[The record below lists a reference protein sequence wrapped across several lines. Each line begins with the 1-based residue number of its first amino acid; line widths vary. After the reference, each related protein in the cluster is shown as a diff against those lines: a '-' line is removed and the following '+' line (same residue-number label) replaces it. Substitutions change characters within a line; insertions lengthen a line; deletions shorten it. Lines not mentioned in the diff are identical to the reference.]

1 MTTVPFR
8 FKSRGYLHFDLPL
21 SAAAAEVLA
30 CSPEKVAQHSFYPFL
45 GYTATTEKIQK
56 EDDGTIT
63 RKKKEREIKVAAHRD
78 AAIYA
83 RYGDLLT
90 QPYEAELKTRGISK
104 AVTAFRSNGGGTNI
118 DFAGEVFEY
127 IDHHRPC
134 VALAYDLEKFFDTLD
149 HDLLKQ
155 CWAALLGGTRLP
167 GDHFAIFRSLTNFSW
182 VERTELF
189 KLLGISPHKP
199 KASNRRRICKPADF
213 RQTVRAGGHLKF
225 NPSPGQ
231 GIPQGSPI
239 SALLSN
245 IYMLQFDTELSA
257 AATAMGG
264 IYRRYCDD
272 IMLVVPPEHQ
282 SAMDTMVQ
290 EACVRAKVRLNIDK
304 NDIVAFPLGRGQ
316 AAESAIQYLGFTFSG
331 SQTLLRLGSLG
342 RYYGK
347 MRAAVSLAKQTQRK
361 HNRMEAQAGKPLS
374 SMKKRKL
381 YVQYSYLIDRRS
393 RLPNKDRKAQG
404 NFLTY
409 AYRAADKLHAPEIKR
424 QIRNHWIKLQEE
436 LRKPIYGQLRKP

>member
-30 CSPEKVAQHSFYPFL
+30 CSPESVARHSFYPFL

-63 RKKKEREIKVAAHRD
+63 KTKKEREIKVAAHRD

-90 QPYEAELKTRGISK
+90 QPYEAELKTRGIGK

-118 DFAGEVFEY
+118 DFAGEIFEY

-134 VALAYDLEKFFDTLD
+134 VALAYDLKNFFDTLD

-155 CWAALLGGTRLP
+155 RWTALLGVARLP
-167 GDHFAIFRSLTNFSW
+167 ADHFAIYRSLTNFSW

-199 KASNRRRICKPADF
+199 KANNRRRICKPADF
-213 RQTVRAGGHLKF
+213 RQTVRAGGRLKF

-231 GIPQGSPI
+231 GIPQGSPV

-245 IYMLQFDTELSA
+245 IYMLEFDTELNA
-257 AATAMGG
+257 AATAIGG

-282 SAMDTMVQ
+282 SAMETLVQ

-304 NDIVAFPLGRGQ
+304 NDIVAFPHGRGQ
-316 AAESAIQYLGFTFSG
+316 AAVSAIQYLGFTFSG

-361 HNRMEAQAGKPLS
+361 YNRKEAQAGKPLS
-374 SMKKRKL
+374 GMKRRKL
-381 YVQYSYLIDRRS
+381 YIQYSYLINRA
-393 RLPNKDRKAQG
+393 RLPDKDRKTQG

-409 AYRAADKLHAPEIKR
+409 AYRAAEKLHAPEIKR

-436 LRKPIYGQLRKP
+436 IRKPIYRQLRKP